1 MPRHARLDAP
11 AHPHVVEGVG
21 RERRVIFTDD
31 TDRED
36 CVPHYKHCRGH
47 GDATSEASLFGGFI

>member
-11 AHPHVVEGVG
+11 DTIHHVRVRG
-21 RERRVIFTDD
+21 RERCVIFTDD

-36 CVPHYKHCRGH
+36 CVPHYKRCRGH